1 MTNKAKKIFVNGLTF
16 SRIIGAMILPFLF
29 LKVNTT
35 FLVIVLAITFLTDFF
50 DGFLAR
56 KWHIQTIGGKILDPI
71 GDKLIFINWL
81 ISLSRFHKNML
92 VLLIME
98 LTIGIISG
106 YRVMT
111 DEKTTSSFI
120 GRVKTWFV
128 AISILLVMVDRIL
141 ISKDFS
147 GIAEFS
153 IGLTSFIELAT
164 IYSYLKTIEP
174 RRKKIKSKEKIEYKS
189 LKEILTRLF
198 DEKSFEVDCNKPIME
213 LLKK

>member
-29 LKVNTT
+29 LKVNTA